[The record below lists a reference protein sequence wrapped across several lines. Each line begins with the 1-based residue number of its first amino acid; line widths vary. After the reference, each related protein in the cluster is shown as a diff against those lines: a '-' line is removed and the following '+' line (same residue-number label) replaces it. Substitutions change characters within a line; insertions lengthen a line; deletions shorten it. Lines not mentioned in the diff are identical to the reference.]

1 MFRRSEGIQSSQGF
15 MERTLIDACSAGSYI
30 KACGHFGMMHIATH
44 THAHVHI
51 DKQTHAVIMFSKLW
65 IWINVLRVLSLHISM
80 QIFIF
85 AAIEAE

>member
-44 THAHVHI
+44 TCTRAHRQANTRSHHVFKALDLDQRSTCFVTAYIHADFH
-51 DKQTHAVIMFSKLW
+51 FCS
-65 IWINVLRVLSLHISM
+65 NRS
-80 QIFIF
+80 
-85 AAIEAE
+85 